1 LFVPRNKPVEDT
13 FGVFCFGTK
22 TWKKVVFVLD
32 VFLFVCFECSPSR
45 RWLATEVVY
54 QR

>member
-32 VFLFVCFECSPSR
+32 VFLFVCFECNPKS
-45 RWLATEVVY
+45 
-54 QR
+54 Q